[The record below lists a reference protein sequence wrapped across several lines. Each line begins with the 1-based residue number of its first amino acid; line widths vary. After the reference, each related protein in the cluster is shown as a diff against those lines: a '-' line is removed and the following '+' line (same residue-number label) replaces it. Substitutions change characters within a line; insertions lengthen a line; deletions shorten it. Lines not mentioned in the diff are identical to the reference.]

1 VKKKQTRILVALA
14 ALVVVALF
22 AFVTVSL
29 VLQASPI
36 VMAGKGK
43 GLGKGLMI
51 SGQAG
56 AGEFG
61 VRKGDTF
68 PFLLEVLY
76 DSTRIAGI
84 DRASLDKSVDLNPF
98 EVRGYQETESA
109 MDSTTRIY
117 RRVYTLQLIDGK
129 FDQSY
134 ELPTIVVRY
143 QLKNSNGFA
152 EKAVVPDPILVVSRL
167 PAEISDLELRLI
179 TDKVVDPSRDRFIWA
194 LWILGGL
201 IFVGGAADLTWR
213 VLPQWKARAK
223 RQMRMEDG
231 EVVVQAYRS
240 LLLNMERKG
249 DPKAIIH
256 QMDHF
261 LRVVLAQKE
270 QTGWLEEPEL
280 AKISGEI
287 RPVVIALFEKCQ
299 RAYRADEIEAED
311 VDQMAAQLDEVLKFY
326 FGAGEV
332 GAWRN

>member
-14 ALVVVALF
+14 AIVVVVVLT
-22 AFVTVSL
+22 FVTVSF
-29 VLQASPI
+29 VLRPSPI
-36 VMAGKGK
+36 VMSGKGK

-68 PFLLEVLY
+68 PFQLEVLY

-84 DRASLDKSVDLNPF
+84 DRASLDKSVDLSPF
-98 EVRGYQETESA
+98 EMRGYQEAESV

-129 FDQSY
+129 LDQPY
-134 ELPTIVVRY
+134 QLPTIVVRY
-143 QLKNSNGFA
+143 QLKDSNGFA
-152 EKAVVPDPILVVSRL
+152 EKAVVPDPILVASRL
-167 PAEISDLELRLI
+167 PKDVGDLELRLI
-179 TDKVVDPSRDRFIWA
+179 TDKVVDPSRGRFIWA

-213 VLPQWKARAK
+213 VLPQWKARTK
-223 RQMRMEDG
+223 RQMRMEGGD
-231 EVVVQAYRS
+231 VVVQAYRS
-240 LLLNMERKG
+240 LVQNLAGKAK
-249 DPKAIIH
+249 PKVTLH

-270 QTGWLEEPEL
+270 QTGWLEEPDL
-280 AKISGEI
+280 DKVPGEI
-287 RPVVIALFEKCQ
+287 RPVVKALFEKCQ
-299 RAYRADEIEAED
+299 QTYGADEIDPAG
-311 VDQMAAQLDEVLKFY
+311 VDQMVKQLDEVLQFY

-332 GAWRN
+332 EVWRN